1 MKILELQILK
11 NHTEISQIK
20 VRWTVEKVSLGRLVI
35 IYRLKTLKL
44 VGLALKI
51 FGWLQKVLVL
61 GFLTR
66 ARRLDA
72 EKQFNSMFLKLILAN
87 KKLCSNILVL
97 IIFLNL

>member
-1 MKILELQILK
+1 M
-11 NHTEISQIK
+11 